1 MTGDGSHGVAA
12 GCLGDALQDRDRE
25 VVSCVLDPCDDPFL
39 VAATHDQ
46 AYVRH
51 GRWRAP
57 FVASVR
63 GSEAGDV
70 RFASSLLSTA
80 TQAQWLWFGSGRE
93 GRSC

>member
-25 VVSCVLDPCDDPFL
+25 VVSCVLDLCDDPFL

-51 GRWRAP
+51 GRWRAIRW
-57 FVASVR
+57 FRR

-80 TQAQWLWFGSGRE
+80 TQAQWLRFGSGHE